1 MFSKFFIDRP
11 IFATVISILI
21 ILMGAISIPKL
32 AIEKTPDITPPTV
45 VVRAV
50 YPGADAETIAE
61 TVATPLEEQINGV
74 DHMLYMSSKSSND
87 GVMELTV
94 TFEVGTDVDMATV
107 LVQNKVGMAESLLPE
122 EVKRQGVTVEKQST
136 NIVLVVS
143 MVSPDDS
150 RDALYV
156 SNYVNIQIKDIL
168 TRVPGV
174 GQVLVWGA
182 QDFGMRLWLDP
193 EQLKAR
199 SLGVD
204 DVLSAIREQNVQVA
218 AGQIGTPPIP
228 VGQQFQY
235 NVKTLGRLKTV
246 EQFENIVVKS
256 DGGRLLRL
264 KDVARIELGAQSYNQ
279 FVQLK
284 GKPSVAIGV
293 FQQPG
298 ANALDV
304 SAGIHAAMEDLKAD
318 FPAGLD
324 YRIEYD
330 TTRYISESI
339 REVFITLF
347 FAIALVILTVF
358 IFLEDFRATLIPSVT
373 IPVSLVGTFAVMY
386 ALGMSINALTLFG
399 MVLVIG
405 IVVDD
410 AIVVVENVMRIIEEE
425 KLPAKEATVKAMGQ
439 ITGPVIA
446 TTLVLL
452 AVFVPT
458 ALVGGISGKLYS
470 QFAMTIS
477 VATVF
482 SSINALT
489 LSPALCGL
497 FLRPID
503 IERRPLFFRLFNRFF
518 HRMTNGYMAIV
529 QFILRKTFYALVVFG
544 AMSVVTAFGFKVLPT
559 GFLPNEDEGFFII
572 EAKLPDGATLERTA
586 AVMAQVNAIL
596 DKTPGV
602 DSYVGV
608 GGFSFI
614 EGIATANSGI
624 YFVSLRPWGERTT
637 PELQIEAVVGGLSPR
652 LFGIPDA
659 MIFAFTPPPI
669 MGLGTTSGFEMQI
682 QDRAGVGFETL
693 QQAGDRLFYQSMS
706 DPAYSAIPPSFRAGV
721 PELFLAIDRDKAK
734 SLDVPLTSIFST
746 LSATLG
752 TAYVN
757 DFNLFGRT
765 YKVMAQ
771 ADQDYRD
778 TLDDILQLE
787 VANDHGDM
795 VPLRTLATVHNSAGP
810 LSVTHFNLYPS
821 STYSGQAMPGF
832 SSGQLIEHM
841 KKVCAESLPRGIG
854 YQWSGMTYQELAAG
868 DVVLFIFLMAGA
880 FVYLFL
886 AAQYESWTIPLAIV
900 LTVPIALFGA
910 ILLTFIRGYENNIY
924 TQIGLVLLI
933 GLASKTAILLV
944 EFAKQHH
951 EEGHTVLESALAAA
965 RLRFRPIL
973 MTALSFV
980 LGVVPLVIAS
990 GAGAVS
996 RRALGTAV
1004 FGGMLAATVIGVF
1017 LMPVFY
1023 VVIQRT
1029 KEKSVELE
1037 HTIADKV
1044 HPHNDEDEK
1053 PTTEITE

>member
-11 IFATVISILI
+11 IFATVISIFI
-21 ILMGAISIPKL
+21 IMLGAITIPIL
-32 AIEKTPDITPPTV
+32 PIEKTPDITPPTI

-94 TFEVGTDVDMATV
+94 TFEVGTNVDMATV
-107 LVQNKVGMAESLLPE
+107 LVQNKVAMAEALLPE

-174 GQVLVWGA
+174 GQVIVWGA

-199 SLGVD
+199 SLSVD
-204 DVLSAIREQNVQVA
+204 DVLAAVREQNIQVA
-218 AGQIGTPPIP
+218 GGQIGTPPIP
-228 VGQQFQY
+228 AGQQFQY
-235 NVKTLGRLKTV
+235 NVKTLGRLKTP
-246 EQFENIVVKS
+246 EQFENIVIKS
-256 DGGRLLRL
+256 EQGRLLRL
-264 KDVARIELGAQSYNQ
+264 KEVARVELGAQSYNQ

-284 GKPSVAIGV
+284 GKPSVAIGI

-304 SAGIHAAMEDLKAD
+304 SKGIHEVMEELKKD
-318 FPAGLD
+318 FPGGVG

-339 REVFITLF
+339 KEVFFTLF
-347 FAIALVILTVF
+347 VAIGLVILTVF

-373 IPVSLVGTFAVMY
+373 IPVSLIGTFAVMY

-399 MVLVIG
+399 LVLVIG

-410 AIVVVENVMRIIEEE
+410 SIVVVENVMRIIEEE

-439 ITGPVIA
+439 ITGPVVA

-458 ALVGGISGKLYS
+458 ALVGGISGRLYS
-470 QFAMTIS
+470 QFAMTIA

-503 IERRPLFFRLFNRFF
+503 IEKRPLFFRLFNRFF
-518 HRMTNGYMAIV
+518 HKMTNGYMAVV
-529 QFILRKTFYALVVFG
+529 QWILRKTFYVMVVFA
-544 AMSVVTAFGFKVLPT
+544 AMAVVTVFGFKVLPT

-572 EAKLPDGATLERTA
+572 EAKLPDGASLERTA
-586 AVMAQVNAIL
+586 EVMAQVNMIL
-596 DKTPGV
+596 DNTPGV
-602 DSYVGV
+602 DSYVSV
-608 GGFSFI
+608 GGLSFI
-614 EGIATANSGI
+614 DGILTPNSGV
-624 YFVSLRPWGERTT
+624 YFVTLIPWDERET
-637 PELQIEAVVGGLSPR
+637 PELQIEAVIAGVEPQ
-652 LFGIPDA
+652 LFGISDA
-659 MIFAFTPPPI
+659 MIFAVTMPPI
-669 MGLGTTSGFEMQI
+669 MGLGTTSGFEMQL
-682 QDRAGVGFETL
+682 QDRAGVGFEAL
-693 QQAGDRLFYQSMS
+693 QQAGEMLFFRGMS
-706 DPAYSAIPPSFRAGV
+706 DPVYSGIPPSFRAGV
-721 PELFLAIDRDKAK
+721 PELYIDIDRVKAK
-734 SLDVPLTSIFST
+734 SLGVPLTNIFST

-771 ADQDYRD
+771 ADQNYRN
-778 TLDDILQLE
+778 TVDDILRME
-787 VANDHGDM
+787 VRNARGDM
-795 VPLRTLATVHNSAGP
+795 VPLKTLATVRNSAGP

-821 STYSGQAMPGF
+821 NTFSGSAKPGYSSGQA
-832 SSGQLIEHM
+832 IEHM
-841 KKVCAESLPRGIG
+841 KKVCAENLPRGIS
-854 YQWSGMTYQELAAG
+854 YQWSGMTYQQLAAG
-868 DVVLFIFLMAGA
+868 DTVLFIFLMAGA
-880 FVYLFL
+880 FVFLFL
-886 AAQYESWTIPLAIV
+886 AAQYESWTIPLAII
-900 LTVPIALFGA
+900 LTVPIAMFGA
-910 ILLTFIRGYENNIY
+910 VLLTFVRGFDNNIY

-951 EEGHTVLESALAAA
+951 EEGHTIMEAAIAAA

-980 LGVVPLVIAS
+980 LGVVPLVIAT

-1023 VVIQRT
+1023 VVVQRMT
-1029 KEKSVELE
+1029 EKTVEIE
-1037 HTIADKV
+1037 HKVADKL
-1044 HPHNDEDEK
+1044 HHSKDENT
-1053 PTTEITE
+1053 TTEDTE

>member
-11 IFATVISILI
+11 IFATVISIFI
-21 ILMGAISIPKL
+21 ILLGAITIPIL
-32 AIEKTPDITPPTV
+32 PIEKTPNITPPTV
-45 VVRAV
+45 VVTAV

-61 TVATPLEEQINGV
+61 TVATLLEEQINGV

-87 GVMELTV
+87 GRMELTV

-107 LVQNKVGMAESLLPE
+107 LVQNKVAMTESLLPE
-122 EVKRQGVTVEKQST
+122 EVIREGVTVEKQST

-143 MVSPDDS
+143 MLSPDNTRDS
-150 RDALYV
+150 LYI
-156 SNYVNIQIKDIL
+156 SNYINIQIKDIL

-182 QDFGMRLWLDP
+182 QDYGMRLWLNP

-199 SLGVD
+199 SLSIQ
-204 DVLSAIREQNVQVA
+204 DVLAAIREQNVQVA

-228 VGQQFQY
+228 AGQQFQY

-246 EQFENIVVKS
+246 EQFENIILKS
-256 DGGRLLRL
+256 EDNRLLKL
-264 KDVARIELGAQSYNQ
+264 KDVARIELGAQTYNQ

-284 GKPSVAIGV
+284 GKPSVAIGI

-304 SAGIHAAMEDLKAD
+304 AEAVHAAMDELKKD
-318 FPAGLD
+318 FPDGVD
-324 YRIEYD
+324 YSIDYD

-339 REVFITLF
+339 KEVFITLF
-347 FAIALVILTVF
+347 VAVALVILTVY

-386 ALGMSINALTLFG
+386 ALGLTINALTLFG
-399 MVLVIG
+399 LVLVIG

-425 KLPAKEATVKAMGQ
+425 GLPAKEATVKAMGQ

-458 ALVGGISGKLYS
+458 ALVGGISGRLYS

-497 FLRPID
+497 FLRPVD
-503 IERRPLFFRLFNRFF
+503 IEKRGLFFRLFNRFF
-518 HRMTNGYMAIV
+518 KKMTNGYMVVV
-529 QFILRKTFYALVVFG
+529 QLILRRLFYAMVIFAAMG
-544 AMSVVTAFGFKVLPT
+544 AVTVFGFKVLPT
-559 GFLPNEDEGFFII
+559 GFLPNEDEGFLFA

-586 AVMAQVNAIL
+586 QVMAQVNAIL
-596 DKTPGV
+596 DSTEAV
-602 DSYVGV
+602 DSYVSV
-608 GGFSFI
+608 GGFSLFD
-614 EGIATANSGI
+614 GIAAPNSGV
-624 YFVSLRPWGERTT
+624 YFVSLKPWDQRKT
-637 PELQIEAVVGGLSPR
+637 PELQIDAVVENLNNKKFPS
-652 LFGIPDA
+652 IQDA
-659 MIFAFTPPPI
+659 FCIAAAPPPI
-669 MGLGTTSGFEMQI
+669 MGLGASGGFEMQL

-693 QQAGDRLFYQSMS
+693 QQAGDMLLFLGQT
-706 DPAYSAIPPSFRAGV
+706 DPVFMPINSSFRSGV
-721 PELFLAIDRDKAK
+721 PELYIDIDRVKAK
-734 SLDVPLTSIFST
+734 TLDVPLTNIFST
-746 LSATLG
+746 LSATFG

-765 YKVMAQ
+765 YKVMTQ
-771 ADQDYRD
+771 ADQSYRD
-778 TLDDILQLE
+778 TEDDILRLE
-787 VANDHGDM
+787 VPNEHGDM
-795 VPLRTLATVHNSAGP
+795 VPMRTLATVRNSAGP

-821 STYSGQAMPGF
+821 STFSGQAMSGY
-832 SSGQLIEHM
+832 SSGQAIEHM
-841 KKVCAESLPRGIG
+841 RKVCTENLPKGIG

-868 DVVLFIFLMAGA
+868 DTVMFIFLMAGA

-900 LTVPIALFGA
+900 LTVPIAMFGA
-910 ILLTFIRGYENNIY
+910 VVFIMARGYDNNIY

-944 EFAKQHH
+944 EFAKQQH
-951 EEGHTVLESALAAA
+951 EEGKTIFESAITAA

-980 LGVVPLVIAS
+980 LGVVPLVVAT

-996 RRALGTAV
+996 RRVLGTAV

-1023 VVIQRT
+1023 VFIQSF
-1029 KEKSVELE
+1029 KEKAVDIEHKLE
-1037 HTIADKV
+1037 DKIL
-1044 HPHNDEDEK
+1044 HHKHEE
-1053 PTTEITE
+1053 ESRS

>member
-11 IFATVISILI
+11 IFATVISIFI
-21 ILMGAISIPKL
+21 IMLGAITIPIL
-32 AIEKTPDITPPTV
+32 PIEKTPDITPPTV

-50 YPGADAETIAE
+50 YPGADAETVAE
-61 TVATPLEEQINGV
+61 TVATPLEQQINGV
-74 DHMLYMSSKSSND
+74 DRMLYMSSSSSNE

-107 LVQNKVGMAESLLPE
+107 LVQNKVAMAESLLPE

-136 NIVLVVS
+136 SIVLVVS

-199 SLGVD
+199 SLSVD
-204 DVLSAIREQNVQVA
+204 DVLGAIREQNVQVA

-228 VGQQFQY
+228 AGQQFQY
-235 NVKTLGRLKTV
+235 NVKTLGRLKTP
-246 EQFENIVVKS
+246 EQFEDIVIKS
-256 DGGRLLRL
+256 QQGRLLRL
-264 KDVARIELGAQSYNQ
+264 KDVARVELGAQTYNQ

-284 GKPSVAIGV
+284 GKPSVAIGI

-304 SAGIHAAMEDLKAD
+304 SKGIHEAMEQLQKD
-318 FPAGLD
+318 FPSGVD

-339 REVFITLF
+339 KEVFVTLF
-347 FAIALVILTVF
+347 FAVALVILTVF

-386 ALGMSINALTLFG
+386 ALGMSINSLTLFG
-399 MVLVIG
+399 LVLVIG

-458 ALVGGISGKLYS
+458 ALVQGISGRLYS
-470 QFAMTIS
+470 QFAMTIA

-503 IERRPLFFRLFNRFF
+503 VEKRPLFFRVFNRFF
-518 HRMTNGYMAIV
+518 KRMTNGYMTVV
-529 QFILRKTFYALVVFG
+529 QFVLRKTFYALVVFG
-544 AMSVVTAFGFKVLPT
+544 AMCIVTAFGFKVLPT
-559 GFLPNEDEGFFII
+559 GFLPNEDEGYFMI
-572 EAKLPDGATLERTA
+572 EAKLPDGATLERTH
-586 AVMAQVNAIL
+586 AVMEQVNAIL
-596 DKTPGV
+596 DRTDGIEN
-602 DSYVGV
+602 YVSV

-614 EGIATANSGI
+614 DGVAAPSSGI
-624 YFVSLRPWGERTT
+624 YFVALKPWEERKT
-637 PELQIEAVVGGLSPR
+637 PNLQVGAIVGGLTPQ
-652 LFGIPDA
+652 LFGITDA
-659 MIFAFTPPPI
+659 TVFPFTPPPI
-669 MGLGTTSGFEMQI
+669 IGLGTTSGFEMQL
-682 QDRAGVGFETL
+682 QDRAGVGFEAL
-693 QQAGDRLFYQSMS
+693 QRAGQTLFYLGQT
-706 DPAYSAIPPSFRAGV
+706 DPIYSATNMSFRANV
-721 PELFLAIDRDKAK
+721 PELFIDIDRVKAK
-734 SLDVPLTSIFST
+734 SLDVPLTNIFST

-771 ADQDYRD
+771 ADQEYRN
-778 TLDDILQLE
+778 TIDDILRLE
-787 VANDHGDM
+787 VRNAHGDM
-795 VPLRTLATVHNSAGP
+795 VPLKTLASVRNSAGP

-821 STYSGQAMPGF
+821 NTFSGDAKPGF
-832 SSGQLIEHM
+832 SSGQAIEHM
-841 KKVCAESLPRGIG
+841 KKICAENLPPGIG
-854 YQWSGMTYQELAAG
+854 YQWSGMTYQQLQAG
-868 DVVLFIFLMAGA
+868 DTVMFIFIMASA
-880 FVYLFL
+880 FVFLFL
-886 AAQYESWTIPLAIV
+886 AAQYESWTIPLAII
-900 LTVPIALFGA
+900 LTVPVAMFGA
-910 ILLTFIRGYENNIY
+910 VLLTFVRGYENNIF

-951 EEGHTVLESALAAA
+951 EEGHTIMESAIAAA

-980 LGVVPLVIAS
+980 LGVVPLVIAT

-1017 LMPVFY
+1017 LMPLFY

-1029 KEKSVELE
+1029 TEKAVEIE
-1037 HTIADKV
+1037 HKIEDKL
-1044 HPHNDEDEK
+1044 HLHKDEDAKE
-1053 PTTEITE
+1053 E